1 MQTRRDFLRTA
12 GALSGA
18 ILIGSDL
25 LRADEIRGVGLA
37 QKKEIAS
44 LWHEEKLKADLAL
57 SLAET
62 YKDIELFKTI
72 GLWAGKNRRAVL
84 NEIVNLYGIDLADTA
99 EGHLLYT
106 AEQIEAMVAG
116 RFASTALQSRY
127 DDLNNKA
134 SASPTVALQTMVA
147 LTVGT
152 MDRIGRILSALSPSD
167 KVTQNMAYLFD
178 GGAGHYWALD
188 RALIGLGITAG
199 ACSVGKDYCKSAA
212 EYPIAYGRDHQGEPA
227 PLSDEMRHALA
238 WMWSEEK
245 MAHDAFE
252 TVYSVYPHLRL
263 FYNIGHWSETQH
275 LSAVEEL
282 IALYNIDVNNYT
294 DTQSH
299 YDKEALRNMGPGD
312 YAISDFEDRYNNTLL
327 PYAVKSDVHALQ
339 LGCMVEVQDVRDLT
353 QFLKSNQGQDPYIER
368 TFNYLIAGSQSHYWA
383 YHYALIAHGVPEGC
397 CSAGK
402 DYCKDPSEYPSGSG
416 QVELAMLWNGMEQQ
430 NTTTRTKKYWA

>member
-12 GALSGA
+12 GVLSGA
-18 ILIGSDL
+18 MLIGSEL
-25 LRADEIRGVGLA
+25 LSADEIKGVRSA
-37 QKKEIAS
+37 QKKAIAS

-62 YKDIELFKTI
+62 YKDIELFETI
-72 GLWAGKNRRAVL
+72 GRWAGRNRRAVL

-106 AEQIEAMVAG
+106 TDQIEAMAAG
-116 RFASTALQSRY
+116 EFASKALTNRY
-127 DDLNNKA
+127 NDLKNKA
-134 SASPTVALQTMVA
+134 SASPTKALQTMVA

-152 MDRIGRILSALSPSD
+152 MDRIDRILSALSPSD
-167 KVTQNMAYLFD
+167 KVTQNMTYLFD

-188 RALIGLGITAG
+188 RALIEQGIPEG
-199 ACSVGKDYCKSAA
+199 ACSAGKGYCKTAA
-212 EYPIAYGRDHQGEPA
+212 EYPITYGRDHLGDPT
-227 PLSDEMRHALA
+227 PLSNEMRHALA

-282 IALYNIDVNNYT
+282 VALYNIDVNDYT
-294 DTQSH
+294 NHQKH
-299 YDKEALRNMGPGD
+299 YDRAALRSMGPGD

-327 PYAVKSDVHALQ
+327 PYAVQSDIAALK

-353 QFLKSNQGQDPYIER
+353 QFLGTNQGQNPYVER
-368 TFNYLIAGSQSHYWA
+368 TFRYLIAGSQSHYWA
-383 YHYALIAHGVPEGC
+383 YHYALIAHGEAQGC
-397 CSAGK
+397 CSAGR
-402 DYCKDPSEYPSGSG
+402 DYCKDPSEFPSGSG
-416 QVELAMLWNGMEQQ
+416 QVELAMLWHGFGKEQM
-430 NTTTRTKKYWA
+430 NRSIEYRV